1 MNRDAVKSARRAFE
15 ILERFDRER
24 RPLALKDILEGLGYP
39 ASSGSALL
47 KSLVALGYL
56 DYDRD
61 RRTYFPTMRI
71 AALGAWVPDALF
83 GDTTLLS
90 VMERMR
96 ETTGETVILAT
107 QSDLHAQ
114 YVHLLASAEPLQ
126 FSVPLGARRPL
137 ANSGLGWCLLS
148 ARSDEEIERLR
159 RRINAEPDAGPPM
172 TREALMAR
180 VNEVRTRGYAVSK
193 HTVSQGAG
201 VIGAPLP
208 RGAFGRV
215 FALGVAGPVAR
226 LEAKEDLILAE
237 LRAGLA
243 EIRQTATD
251 KQTRTDTGSSQP

>member
-1 MNRDAVKSARRAFE
+1 MERDAVKSARRAFE
-15 ILERFDRER
+15 ILEHFDQER
-24 RPLALKDILEGLGYP
+24 RPLALKDILDGLGYP

-83 GDTTLLS
+83 GDGALLNL
-90 VMERMR
+90 MERLR
-96 ETTGETVILAT
+96 AATGETVILAT

-114 YVHLLASAEPLQ
+114 YVHLLHSAEPLQ
-126 FSVPLGARRPL
+126 FSVPPGARRPL
-137 ANSGLGWCLLS
+137 AASGLGWCLLS
-148 ARSDEEIERLR
+148 AKSDEEIERLR
-159 RRINAEPDAGPPM
+159 RRINAEPGGEPALS
-172 TREALMAR
+172 REVLMSR
-180 VNEVRTRGYAVSK
+180 VNEVRARGYAVSK

-226 LEAKEDLILAE
+226 LEMKEELILRE
-237 LRAGLA
+237 LRTGLDRL
-243 EIRQTATD
+243 RQT
-251 KQTRTDTGSSQP
+251 QTQREGLNA

>member
-1 MNRDAVKSARRAFE
+1 MDRDAVKSAKRAFE
-15 ILERFDRER
+15 ILELFDAER

-83 GDTTLLS
+83 GDGALLS
-90 VMERMR
+90 LMERLR
-96 ETTGETVILAT
+96 AATGETVILAT

-114 YVHLLASAEPLQ
+114 YVHLLHSAEPLQ
-126 FSVPLGARRPL
+126 FSVPPGARRPL

-148 ARSDEEIERLR
+148 AKSDDEIERLR
-159 RRINAEPDAGPPM
+159 RRINAEPGQGPPLS
-172 TREALMAR
+172 REDLMAR

-193 HTVSQGAG
+193 HTVSPGAG

-208 RGAFGRV
+208 RGAYGRV
-215 FALGVAGPVAR
+215 FAIGVAGPVAR
-226 LEAKEDLILAE
+226 LEAKEQRIVAE
-237 LRAGLA
+237 LRAGLDQL
-243 EIRQTATD
+243 RKTQ
-251 KQTRTDTGSSQP
+251 SSMEGLYA